1 MNKYEITREEEINF
15 ESKLKD
21 MRDEN
26 VIYSREHWALS
37 NWEMQFDINVTNEN
51 GENRSF
57 TIAFQEEERNERIKN
72 YSGYDVWFANYESDE
87 SEDLKEWLDYSDFS
101 ERILEELLSIAQDKA
116 RATYENLLEDKSE

>member
-57 TIAFQEEERNERIKN
+57 TIAFQEEERNEGLKN
-72 YSGYDVWFANYESDE
+72 YSGYDVWLANYEADE
-87 SEDLKEWLDYSDFS
+87 SENLKEFLNYSDFS